1 MNKVV
6 IYTSSF
12 CGYCTAAKTFL
23 TQKGIIFK
31 EINISTKPE
40 LRQELYRKWNW
51 NTVPL
56 VVINNKL
63 VGGYRELVNLD
74 SFNKLDKFLN

>member
-23 TQKGIIFK
+23 TQKGISFK

-74 SFNKLDKFLN
+74 SYNKLDKFLN

>member
-23 TQKGIIFK
+23 TQKGISFK